1 MRLCSRIADGELQTP
16 LCWRLGL
23 EKCIRD
29 FIASATPPS
38 CSQPALS
45 LYAKP
50 FDSMHVLRFILAC
63 FVHAVTAQYQFLV
76 PDGAQTDLSESWTVG
91 STMEIS
97 WSKGWQ
103 GVGEELESA
112 DLWITWFRSDS
123 YSQLLL
129 GKPNLET

>member
-1 MRLCSRIADGELQTP
+1 
-16 LCWRLGL
+16 
-23 EKCIRD
+23 
-29 FIASATPPS
+29 
-38 CSQPALS
+38 
-45 LYAKP
+45 
-50 FDSMHVLRFILAC
+50 MHVLVFILVC

-103 GVGEELESA
+103 GVGKELESA

-129 GKPNLET
+129 GKPNLEPKIAVDESMVLRKSL